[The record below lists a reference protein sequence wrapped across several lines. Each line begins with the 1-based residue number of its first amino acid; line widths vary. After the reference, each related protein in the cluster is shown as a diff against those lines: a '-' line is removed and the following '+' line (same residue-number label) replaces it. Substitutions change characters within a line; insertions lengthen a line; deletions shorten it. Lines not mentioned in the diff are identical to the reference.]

1 MDNIK
6 GQNTKFNRTQKTGF
20 VLLFVFTILVVGLGG
35 LQMRNNIYSPFVVRT
50 ENVNGAIG
58 VSDENTRLQNIDTDQ
73 DGINDYEELYFYET
87 SPYLPDTDSDGL
99 GDKQEIDAGTDPNCS
114 KNEVCAEL
122 ENLDTSTSTT
132 NLSPILNVGYIDPN
146 SIQQNTGEI
155 DINELQTILKDPI
168 QVRKMLLETGQI
180 SQEQLDTIDDAT
192 LMTLVENLLAQEPV
206 VNVAP

>member
-1 MDNIK
+1 MDYIE

-20 VLLFVFTILVVGLGG
+20 VLLFVFTLLVVGLGF
-35 LQMRNNIYSPFVVRT
+35 LQMRNNIYSPFVVKT
-50 ENVNGAIG
+50 DNANGTIG

-99 GDKQEIDAGTDPNCS
+99 GDKQEIDAGTDPNCP
-114 KNEVCAEL
+114 KDEVCAEL

-132 NLSPILNVGYIDPN
+132 NLSPIQNIGSLDT
-146 SIQQNTGEI
+146 SSQLNTGDI
-155 DINELQTILKDPI
+155 DMNELQAILKDPI
-168 QVRKMLLETGQI
+168 EVRKMLLETGQI

-192 LMTLVENLLAQEPV
+192 LMTLVENLLANESQQVTP
-206 VNVAP
+206 

>member
-1 MDNIK
+1 MDYTK

-20 VLLFVFTILVVGLGG
+20 VLLFVFTLLVVGLGG

-114 KNEVCAEL
+114 KNEVCEQAE
-122 ENLDTSTSTT
+122 EINNTTSTLNLTQGT
-132 NLSPILNVGYIDPN
+132 NIVNPDL
-146 SIQQNTGEI
+146 QQSNDLTME
-155 DINELQTILKDPI
+155 ELQKALQSPKGVRNLLLK
-168 QVRKMLLETGQI
+168 TGNLTN
-180 SQEQLDTIDDAT
+180 EQLDQIDDET
-192 LMTLVENLLAQEPV
+192 LMEMVNQILLDEGQK
-206 VNVAP
+206 VNQ